1 MAVEIKYVV
10 IREGEEKMSFA
21 SKKEADAYDK
31 MLDLAEVLNDWL
43 VASPL
48 EMDDVQRDTMAM
60 WLAERKEA
68 LQHIL
73 RVGRLP
79 EQETPAQDASS
90 PSATAETS
98 PAGDDAVPA
107 LLTTFTFGKYRG
119 KAVAEIAENDPGYLR
134 WLFNNLDRMS
144 PELRLTLRHY
154 LGE

>member
-68 LQHIL
+68 LQHIQ

-79 EQETPAQDASS
+79 EQETPAQDASA

-107 LLTTFTFGKYRG
+107 A
-119 KAVAEIAENDPGYLR
+119 KARKAKAA
-134 WLFNNLDRMS
+134 
-144 PELRLTLRHY
+144 
-154 LGE
+154 

>member
-43 VASPL
+43 VTSPL

-79 EQETPAQDASS
+79 EQETPAQDASAPRLLRRVMTPCRRPKRAKPRQPERWRS
-90 PSATAETS
+90 VTGRSAPMLPSH
-98 PAGDDAVPA
+98 VP
-107 LLTTFTFGKYRG
+107 
-119 KAVAEIAENDPGYLR
+119 LR
-134 WLFNNLDRMS
+134 IFS
-144 PELRLTLRHY
+144 HI
-154 LGE
+154 